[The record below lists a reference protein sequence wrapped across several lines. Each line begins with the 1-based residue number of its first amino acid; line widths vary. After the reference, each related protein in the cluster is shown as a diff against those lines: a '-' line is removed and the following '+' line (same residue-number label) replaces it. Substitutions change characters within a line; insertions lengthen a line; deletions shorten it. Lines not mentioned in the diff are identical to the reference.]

1 MELTPASIIETLG
14 RISRALEEQSEEVE
28 RLDAEFTAARLRY
41 KRDFARAFL
50 TATGSV
56 DVRRYTADIATEEQF
71 AAMETAEQV
80 LRAGREG
87 LRVLRD
93 RLDVGRSL
101 GAIMRMEW
109 SGSS

>member
-1 MELTPASIIETLG
+1 MELTPATVVEQLG
-14 RISRALEEQSEEVE
+14 RISRQLEEQSEEVE
-28 RLDAEFTAARLRY
+28 RLDAEFTASRIRY
-41 KRDFARAFL
+41 KRDFAHAFL

-56 DVRRYTADIATEEQF
+56 DVRRYTAEIATQQQF
-71 AAMETAEQV
+71 AEMEIAEQV

-109 SGSS
+109 SGSA